1 MKNEDRRL
9 IEDYLPLD
17 TLNAIASKRKLHPRH
32 YVSLIHYWPA
42 RRPNNCLPCR
52 DLCCACS
59 CSEHWVRKREEAASF
74 VTKLAAFKPDSKA
87 IKEARDRIQKQHGG
101 LAPKILDMFAGGGAI
116 PLEVARLGC
125 ESHAIDYNP
134 VAHLIEL
141 CTLVYPQTFG
151 ASLADDFQRWATWY
165 STGCERET
173 SVICIHRSR
182 YTGIIKTVVSHQ
194 TQLFGGSR
202 RATRS
207 TG

>member
-17 TLNAIASKRKLHPRH
+17 TLNAIASKEKLHPRH

-42 RRPNNCLPCR
+42 RRPTTACR
-52 DLCCACS
+52 AAIYAALVPAPSTDK
-59 CSEHWVRKREEAASF
+59 EREEAASF

-87 IKEARDRIQKQHGG
+87 IKEARDRIQKHHGG

-116 PLEVARLGC
+116 PLEAARLGC

-151 ASLADDFQRWATWY
+151 PSLADDFQR
-165 STGCERET
+165 
-173 SVICIHRSR
+173 
-182 YTGIIKTVVSHQ
+182 
-194 TQLFGGSR
+194 
-202 RATRS
+202 
-207 TG
+207 